1 MLALIKFVKMQ
12 ITRLIL
18 ITRKHMSM
26 ALHKEKAA
34 EMSNYACIILGY
46 FYKGIGKSS
55 KPTEFCLFRCA

>member
-1 MLALIKFVKMQ
+1 MQ